1 MRILLF
7 VLAFT
12 VVGLFHAQGNLQFN
26 QIVTVGTTS
35 LTVPAGKVWK
45 VESYSES
52 EVTFNSNYSSG
63 CVNSNYHRPLVINN
77 NNYYFFGNLATASS
91 GANYVTTGNKLPI
104 WLKPGDQIRTV
115 CSSDFASVIE
125 FNIVP

>member
-1 MRILLF
+1 MRNLLF
-7 VLAFT
+7 VFAFT

-45 VESYSES
+45 VESYTES

-63 CVNSNYHRPLVINN
+63 CINSNYHRPLVINN
-77 NNYYFFGNLATASS
+77 NNYYFFGNMATASS
-91 GANYVTTGNKLPI
+91 GANYITTGNKLPI

-125 FNIVP
+125 FNVVP

>member
-1 MRILLF
+1 MRNLLF
-7 VLAFT
+7 VFAFT

-45 VESYSES
+45 VESYTES

-77 NNYYFFGNLATASS
+77 NNYYFFGNMATASS
-91 GANYVTTGNKLPI
+91 GANYITTGNKLPI

-125 FNIVP
+125 FNVVP

>member
-1 MRILLF
+1 
-7 VLAFT
+7 
-12 VVGLFHAQGNLQFN
+12 
-26 QIVTVGTTS
+26 
-35 LTVPAGKVWK
+35 
-45 VESYSES
+45 
-52 EVTFNSNYSSG
+52 
-63 CVNSNYHRPLVINN
+63 VINN
-77 NNYYFFGNLATASS
+77 NNYYFFGNMATASS

>member
-1 MRILLF
+1 MRNVLF
-7 VLAFT
+7 VFAFT

-63 CVNSNYHRPLVINN
+63 CVNTNYHRPLVINN
-77 NNYYFFGNLATASS
+77 NNYYFFGNMATASS

-115 CSSDFASVIE
+115 CSSDFASVID

>member
-1 MRILLF
+1 MRNVLF
-7 VLAFT
+7 VFAFT

-63 CVNSNYHRPLVINN
+63 CVNTNYHRPLVINN
-77 NNYYFFGNLATASS
+77 NNYYFFGNMATASS

>member
-1 MRILLF
+1 MRNLFF

-45 VESYSES
+45 VESYTES

-77 NNYYFFGNLATASS
+77 NNYYFFGNMATASS
-91 GANYVTTGNKLPI
+91 GANYITTGNKLPI

>member
-1 MRILLF
+1 MRNLLF

-63 CVNSNYHRPLVINN
+63 CVNTNYHRPLVINN
-77 NNYYFFGNLATASS
+77 NNYYFFGNMATASS

>member
-1 MRILLF
+1 MRNLLF
-7 VLAFT
+7 VFAFT

-45 VESYSES
+45 VESFTES

-77 NNYYFFGNLATASS
+77 NNYYFFGNMAIASS
-91 GANYVTTGNKLPI
+91 GANYITTGNKLPI

-125 FNIVP
+125 FNVVP

>member
-1 MRILLF
+1 MRNFFFLFALLIF
-7 VLAFT
+7 GPLK
-12 VVGLFHAQGNLQFN
+12 AQGNLQFN
-26 QIVTVGTTS
+26 QVVTVSATS

-45 VESYSES
+45 VESYTES

-77 NNYYFFGNLATASS
+77 NNYYFFGNMATASS
-91 GANYVTTGNKLPI
+91 GANYITTGNKLPI

-125 FNIVP
+125 FNVVP